1 MVNPD
6 PAGPYGEPS
15 REPSEEPSEG
25 PGRRLLQR
33 RFTARLLPQLR
44 LLVEECAAHEG
55 LPAPRR
61 GEFVLAVDEIAG
73 NAVQHGGGS
82 GRLELR
88 RVGEE
93 LECRISDAGPGFSA
107 AVIPELP
114 PGLDDAANGR
124 GLWLA
129 RRLADR
135 FAVTP
140 GTTGAPGT
148 GTGTKGA
155 VVTLAVR
162 VFPPRTSRPEH
173 PR

>member
-6 PAGPYGEPS
+6 PAGPSGEPA
-15 REPSEEPSEG
+15 EE

-44 LLVEECAAHEG
+44 LLVEECAAREG
-55 LPAPRR
+55 LSAPRR

-73 NAVQHGGGS
+73 NAVRHGGGS

-88 RVGEE
+88 RVCDE
-93 LECRISDAGPGFSA
+93 LECRISDTGPGFSA

-114 PGLDDAANGR
+114 PDLERGANGR

-135 FAVTP
+135 FAVAP
-140 GTTGAPGT
+140 GAPRTDT
-148 GTGTKGA
+148 GTAGA
-155 VVTLAVR
+155 EVTLAVR
-162 VFPPRTSRPEH
+162 VFPLRTSRPEH